1 MRRLGVVS
9 VAVLVLVLCV
19 AYVRWHDSGPFRA
32 LDHAS
37 FDLRLRLRP
46 PLVPSDEVA
55 ILVIDDATL
64 QRLGHW
70 PPPRDALATAF
81 TKLVAAGASVVALDL
96 LLLEEGA
103 PGSTADDA
111 DRLVTAVKR
120 HPKPVLAMAFGFA
133 EPVPMHLM
141 DRLALRS
148 NALPIVRSA
157 PDAEDLL
164 GPPAGVF
171 LPFRP
176 LADLSRLG
184 HVNVFVEPS
193 GVLRF
198 IHPAIRFEDAWYP
211 ALAVQAAALHQ
222 DLPADAQILD
232 VGRSLTLGAV
242 TAPLDASSRM
252 VLNAYGPPR
261 TFHHYSL
268 IDFLDGTLDP
278 AIFAGR
284 VVVIGATAT
293 GVRDSFGTAF
303 HPQVAGVEIYATV
316 IDNLLTGRF
325 IDRSPRVRDL
335 DLGLIAGAVGASL
348 VLFAPLPLPALV
360 VLAIVLLALP
370 FVVATAAL
378 LAFGLWLNI
387 VFATLGALIV
397 TLAAFGLRFRRLRQ
411 RGRRHEARSRSLER
425 YVSPLLRDQLAAGGS
440 VQRGQAAAILFC
452 DLERFTGAAERVEPA
467 RVQLVLQHYYG
478 LVEKAATAHGA
489 LVAGFT
495 GDGAMLIF
503 GLPEPSPSDPAQA
516 IACGK
521 AMLAAMPEWQ
531 AIAEEHGLPRLN
543 LRIGINYGRVEIGH
557 VGGGDQLQLSATGD
571 VVNVASRL
579 QNETRTI
586 GTPMLV
592 AASAVELARAHDG
605 ERAVAGL
612 RPLQPLPLRG
622 RESAVAVYALVA
634 GEAPSGEDRLADQDD
649 PG

>member
-1 MRRLGVVS
+1 MRRLGVMS
-9 VAVLVLVLCV
+9 VAVLLLALCV
-19 AYVRWHDSGPFRA
+19 AYVRWHDSGAFRA

-70 PPPRDALATAF
+70 PPPRAALATAF
-81 TKLVAAGASVVALDL
+81 TELAAAGASVVALDL
-96 LLLEEGA
+96 LLLEAGA

-171 LPFRP
+171 LQFRP

-198 IHPAIRFEDAWYP
+198 IHPAIRLEDAWYP

-242 TAPLDASSRM
+242 TAPLDAGSRL
-252 VLNAYGPPR
+252 VLNAYGPPQ
-261 TFHHYSL
+261 TFRHHSL

-293 GVRDSFGTAF
+293 GVRDSFGTAL
-303 HPQVAGVEIYATV
+303 HPRVTGVEIFATV

-325 IDRSPRVRDL
+325 IDRSAQVRDL
-335 DLGLIAGAVGASL
+335 DLGLIVAATSAAL
-348 VLFAPLPLPALV
+348 VLLAPLPLPALAG
-360 VLAIVLLALP
+360 LAMLLLVLP
-370 FVVATAAL
+370 FAVATLAL
-378 LAFGLWLNI
+378 LAFGIWLNM
-387 VFATLGALIV
+387 VFATLGAVVV

-411 RGRRHEARSRSLER
+411 RGRQHEARSRTLER
-425 YVSPLLRDQLAAGGS
+425 YVSPLLRDKLAAAGS
-440 VQRGQAAAILFC
+440 VQRSQAAAILFC
-452 DLERFTGAAERVEPA
+452 DLEGFTGAAEPLEPA
-467 RVQLVLQHYYG
+467 RVQQVLQRYYE
-478 LVEKAATAHGA
+478 LIEQAAVAHGGV
-489 LVAGFT
+489 VAGYT

-503 GLPEPSPSDPAQA
+503 GLPEPSPGDPARA
-516 IACGK
+516 IACGE
-521 AMLAAMPEWQ
+521 AMLAAMPGWQ
-531 AIAEEHGLPRLN
+531 AMAEEHGVPRLN

-557 VGGGDQLQLSATGD
+557 VGGGDQIQLAATGD

-579 QNETRTI
+579 QHETRTV
-586 GTPMLV
+586 GTAMLV
-592 AASAVELARAHDG
+592 AATAVEVARAHDG
-605 ERAVAGL
+605 ERAVA
-612 RPLQPLPLRG
+612 RLQPRQALSLRG
-622 RESAVAVYALVA
+622 RAAPVSVFALA
-634 GEAPSGEDRLADQDD
+634 TTA
-649 PG
+649 